1 MLMEALDASVS
12 TERERGFAAR
22 ARRWVIKQRWF
33 ILLVILP
40 VLASTVYYGL
50 IASDIYVSEAR
61 FVIKSPDQKRS
72 TSPSLANLIQT
83 TGLSAGE
90 EQTNEVLD
98 YVRSRNALVDLSKS
112 IDVRA
117 AFMRPE
123 ADRLSGY
130 PPILRRDTFE
140 RLYKYYGTMVG
151 ANLDHDT
158 NLAVLKVKA
167 FTPKDA
173 RAMAAGLLDLSENLV
188 NRLNARAQTK
198 QIAEAEARVREA
210 EGRVRN
216 ARITMRQYRNTE
228 RLLDP
233 SKEATGVL
241 QVSTELTAQRA
252 ALQAQLQ
259 AIQAGAPRNPSIP
272 ALRSRIAAID
282 AQISGQAGRAT
293 GTSGGLAS
301 KLTQYENLLVE
312 QEFAAQMFNTANAS
326 LEQSRAEAL
335 RQQFYLERVV
345 EPNTP
350 DMALLPSR
358 LNAILTVA
366 GVCLC
371 LYMVGWMLIVG
382 ILEHRPES

>member
-1 MLMEALDASVS
+1 MLMEALDASAA
-12 TERERGFAAR
+12 TEREPGLGAR
-22 ARRWVIKQRWF
+22 TRRWISRQRWF
-33 ILLVILP
+33 ILLVVLP
-40 VLASTVYYGL
+40 VLASTIYYGF

-72 TSPSLANLIQT
+72 TSSTLANLIQT

-98 YVRSRNALVDLSKS
+98 YVRSRNALGDLSKT
-112 IDVRA
+112 INVRA
-117 AFMRPE
+117 AFARPE
-123 ADRLSGY
+123 ADWLSGY
-130 PPILRRDTFE
+130 PPVFRRDSFE
-140 RLYKYYGTMVG
+140 SLYKYYNHMVG

-167 FTPKDA
+167 FTPRDA
-173 RAMAAGLLDLSENLV
+173 HAMAAGLLDLSENLV
-188 NRLNARAQTK
+188 NRLNMRAQAK
-198 QIAEAEARVREA
+198 QIAEAEGRVREA
-210 EGRVRN
+210 EGRVRK
-216 ARITMRQYRNTE
+216 ARIAMRQYRNTE

-259 AIQAGAPRNPSIP
+259 TIQAAAPRNPSIP

-282 AQISGQAGRAT
+282 TQISGQAGRAT
-293 GTSGGLAS
+293 GTSSGLAS
-301 KLTQYENLLVE
+301 KLSQYENLLVE
-312 QEFAAQMFNTANAS
+312 QEFATQMFSTANAS

-345 EPNTP
+345 EPHTP
-350 DMALLPSR
+350 DMALLPNR
-358 LNAILTVA
+358 LTSILTVA

-371 LYMVGWMLIVG
+371 LYMVGWMLVVG

>member
-12 TERERGFAAR
+12 IEREPTLGAR
-22 ARRWVIKQRWF
+22 TRRWINRQRWF
-33 ILLVILP
+33 ILFVILP
-40 VLASTVYYGL
+40 VLASTVYYGFF
-50 IASDIYVSEAR
+50 ASDIYVSEAR
-61 FVIKSPDQKRS
+61 FVIKAPDQKRATSS
-72 TSPSLANLIQT
+72 TLANFIQT
-83 TGLSAGE
+83 TGLSAGA
-90 EQTNEVLD
+90 EQTNEMLD
-98 YVRSRNALVDLSKS
+98 YVRSRNALGDLSKN
-112 IDVRA
+112 INVRA
-117 AFMRPE
+117 VYMRPE
-123 ADRLSGY
+123 ADWLSGY
-130 PPILRRDTFE
+130 PPALRRDNFE
-140 RLYKYYGTMVG
+140 NLYKYYGRMVS

-167 FTPKDA
+167 FTPRDA
-173 RAMAAGLLDLSENLV
+173 HAMAAGLLDLSENLV
-188 NRLNARAQTK
+188 NRLNARAQAK
-198 QIAEAEARVREA
+198 QIAEAEGRVREA

-216 ARITMRQYRNTE
+216 ARIAMRQYRNTE

-233 SKEATGVL
+233 SKEASGVL

-272 ALRSRIAAID
+272 ALRSRIMAID

-293 GTSGGLAS
+293 GTPSGLAS

-350 DMALLPSR
+350 DMALLPHR
-358 LNAILTVA
+358 LSEILTVA

-371 LYMVGWMLIVG
+371 LYMVGWMLVVG